1 MHIVGHKENRERL
14 NNIVKSGKVG
24 HAYLFAGKAGI
35 GKKLVAVEFAN
46 SVLCLKNEKG
56 QACGNC
62 EACKTF
68 ENNADFLIIES
79 EKNIIK
85 VNVIRDFEKE
95 VYLKPTISN
104 RKCFII
110 DDADLMN
117 ESAQNALLKILE
129 EPPEYATIIL
139 VATKKEKLL
148 NTIKSRV
155 VTLNFNGLTDDEMKE
170 VLGDKTNDDIIKFS
184 RGSVKDAL
192 QMLDEN
198 YIDVASS
205 LVKAF
210 KTKDFLTIN
219 RKINDIK
226 SDKDLKNKISSVL
239 DAVILICY
247 KELRNDAVGNM
258 QIINIV
264 DETNRDI
271 MRNANFD
278 LALDNMVVRLCF

>member
-1 MHIVGHKENRERL
+1 M
-14 NNIVKSGKVG
+14 
-24 HAYLFAGKAGI
+24 
-35 GKKLVAVEFAN
+35 
-46 SVLCLKNEKG
+46 
-56 QACGNC
+56 
-62 EACKTF
+62 
-68 ENNADFLIIES
+68 
-79 EKNIIK
+79 
-85 VNVIRDFEKE
+85 
-95 VYLKPTISN
+95 
-104 RKCFII
+104 
-110 DDADLMN
+110 
-117 ESAQNALLKILE
+117 
-129 EPPEYATIIL
+129 
-139 VATKKEKLL
+139 
-148 NTIKSRV
+148 
-155 VTLNFNGLTDDEMKE
+155 NFNGLTDDEMKE

>member
-35 GKKLVAVEFAN
+35 GKKLVAVEFAK
-46 SVLCLKNEKG
+46 SVLWLKNEKG

>member
-1 MHIVGHKENRERL
+1 M
-14 NNIVKSGKVG
+14 
-24 HAYLFAGKAGI
+24 
-35 GKKLVAVEFAN
+35 
-46 SVLCLKNEKG
+46 
-56 QACGNC
+56 
-62 EACKTF
+62 
-68 ENNADFLIIES
+68 
-79 EKNIIK
+79 
-85 VNVIRDFEKE
+85 
-95 VYLKPTISN
+95 
-104 RKCFII
+104 
-110 DDADLMN
+110 
-117 ESAQNALLKILE
+117 
-129 EPPEYATIIL
+129 
-139 VATKKEKLL
+139 
-148 NTIKSRV
+148 
-155 VTLNFNGLTDDEMKE
+155 TLNFNGLTDDEMKE

>member
-35 GKKLVAVEFAN
+35 GKKLVAVEFAK

-110 DDADLMN
+110 NDADLMN

-239 DAVILICY
+239 GAVILICY

-271 MRNANFD
+271 IRNANFD

>member
-14 NNIVKSGKVG
+14 NNIIKSGKIG
-24 HAYLFAGKAGI
+24 HAYLFVGKAGI
-35 GKKLVAVEFAN
+35 GKKLVAVEFAK
-46 SVLCLKNEKG
+46 SILCLKNENG

-68 ENNADFLIIES
+68 ENNADFFIIEP

-85 VNVIRDFEKE
+85 VDVIREFEKE

-110 DDADLMN
+110 NDADLMN

-139 VATKKEKLL
+139 LATKKEKLL

-155 VTLNFNGLTDDEMKE
+155 VTLNFNGLTDGEMRE
-170 VLGDKTNDDIIKFS
+170 VLGDKANDDIIKFS
-184 RGSVKDAL
+184 RGSVRDAL

-205 LVKAF
+205 LVKSF

-226 SDKDLKNKISSVL
+226 SDKDLKSNISSVL
-239 DAVILICY
+239 GAVILICY
-247 KELRNDAVGNM
+247 KELRNDAIRNM

>member
-1 MHIVGHKENRERL
+1 
-14 NNIVKSGKVG
+14 
-24 HAYLFAGKAGI
+24 
-35 GKKLVAVEFAN
+35 
-46 SVLCLKNEKG
+46 
-56 QACGNC
+56 
-62 EACKTF
+62 
-68 ENNADFLIIES
+68 
-79 EKNIIK
+79 
-85 VNVIRDFEKE
+85 
-95 VYLKPTISN
+95 
-104 RKCFII
+104 
-110 DDADLMN
+110 
-117 ESAQNALLKILE
+117 
-129 EPPEYATIIL
+129 
-139 VATKKEKLL
+139 
-148 NTIKSRV
+148 
-155 VTLNFNGLTDDEMKE
+155 
-170 VLGDKTNDDIIKFS
+170 
-184 RGSVKDAL
+184 
-192 QMLDEN
+192 MLDEN